1 MCMVS
6 TYRSLFIKLDR
17 RIHIYFID
25 IIILFVYKKM
35 IYMEKKSSISARIVI
50 DGTPRNQIRS
60 SKLRINHGQVEYF
73 EKCG

>member
-1 MCMVS
+1 MVS
-6 TYRSLFIKLDR
+6 STYRTSRSLFIELDN

-50 DGTPRNQIRS
+50 DGAP
-60 SKLRINHGQVEYF
+60 
-73 EKCG
+73 